1 MNNTATKGGAI
12 QIDCSLTRQCANTI
26 TNCTFTDNSA
36 GIQGG
41 AINYNMNPPVM
52 SLNNFNN
59 NSAVY
64 GDNIASYPVKIVQA
78 DSGDSNI
85 HIEGAASGL
94 KHTDTLSFEIIDFE
108 GQVVNNENKD
118 TVKIASS
125 TSEVSLSGTNFA
137 KINNGTIE
145 FDNLVFI
152 AQAGQTNV
160 KYSVSSSAINS
171 EILSLTVPNS
181 SLAQYSTSLNLSFRK
196 CKPGEYENS
205 AQQCVECS
213 PGTYSVEW
221 DSKE

>member
-196 CKPGEYENS
+196 
-205 AQQCVECS
+205 
-213 PGTYSVEW
+213 
-221 DSKE
+221 

>member
-1 MNNTATKGGAI
+1 MGGALYIYRSNVTVSDSTFTNNTASKGGAV
-12 QIDCSLTRQCANTI
+12 QIDCSLTRQCTNTI
-26 TNCTFTDNSA
+26 TNSTFTDNSA
-36 GIQGG
+36 KIQGG

-52 SLNNFNN
+52 SLNSFSN

-64 GDNIASYPVKIVQA
+64 GDNIASYPVKIVQT

-196 CKPGEYENS
+196 
-205 AQQCVECS
+205 
-213 PGTYSVEW
+213 
-221 DSKE
+221 